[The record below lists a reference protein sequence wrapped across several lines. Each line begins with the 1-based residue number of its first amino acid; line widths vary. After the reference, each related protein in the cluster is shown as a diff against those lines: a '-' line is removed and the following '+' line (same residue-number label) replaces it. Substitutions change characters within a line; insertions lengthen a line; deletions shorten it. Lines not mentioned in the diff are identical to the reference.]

1 MRILLIEDDEA
12 LGSAV
17 REHAEADGH
26 AVDWAKDLAEAR
38 HCASV
43 VAYELT
49 LLDILLPDGNGVDYL
64 WEMGKKLQSTPIIAM
79 TALDSTSQKIE
90 VLDAGADDYV
100 VKPFNLDELCARIR
114 AVARRRGCYEE
125 PTHTVGALT
134 IHSAKRRLHRA
145 GQYVYLTSREWAV
158 LDCLLRRSGT
168 VVPKG
173 TIEDA
178 LYRFGSEIES
188 NTVEVY
194 VHRLRKKIG
203 GDRIATER
211 GLGYRLVIT

>member
-1 MRILLIEDDEA
+1 MRILLVEDDEA

-49 LLDILLPDGNGVDYL
+49 LLDILLPDGNGVNYL
-64 WEMGKKLQSTPIIAM
+64 REMGKKLHSTPVIAM

-100 VKPFNLDELCARIR
+100 VKPFDLDELCARIR

-134 IHSAKRRLHRA
+134 IHSAERRLHRA
-145 GQYVYLTSREWAV
+145 GQDVYLTSREWAV

-168 VVPKG
+168 VVPKAK
-173 TIEDA
+173 IEDA
-178 LYRFGSEIES
+178 LYCFGSEIES